1 MGRGRR
7 SWEKKRK
14 GEEGESEC
22 RKGEEEGEYIS
33 AIHMQQSISYI
44 MLLEVYPA
52 KPDPDP
58 DIAGS
63 RSG

>member
-1 MGRGRR
+1 MNVGRGRR
-7 SWEKKRK
+7 R
-14 GEEGESEC
+14 
-22 RKGEEEGEYIS
+22 GEYIS